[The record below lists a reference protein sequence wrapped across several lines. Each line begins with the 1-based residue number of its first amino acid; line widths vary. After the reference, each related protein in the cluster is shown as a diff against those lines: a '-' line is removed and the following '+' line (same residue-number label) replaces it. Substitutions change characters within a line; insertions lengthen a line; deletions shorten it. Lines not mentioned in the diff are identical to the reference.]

1 VSKKRFNIVKIL
13 LYLGII
19 IYIIKLIINSFD
31 PLKGIAVV
39 QYGSIQN
46 VYKTQGIIIRNE
58 YVVRSPI
65 TGILELNVKEGE
77 KVGQGFELAT
87 VFDEN
92 NYTFYKSKLDEI
104 DKKIAENEEN
114 IKKSPFQE
122 DLKKIEEQIAEK
134 EEALKN
140 TKDKK
145 NVEILKKEI
154 ESLKNKRSLILGE
167 KSNYYKNLESL
178 YNQKEQI
185 TNQFKVYTKII
196 NSPSSGIVTLRVD
209 GYEELLVP
217 SKLESINEDI
227 INKVENKNL
236 KPISSGQKVEANTP
250 ILKIVDNFNWF
261 IAFIVEDRDKAF
273 KNGEVVKVNFE
284 DSSEEIDGYVY
295 LIKDIDTRRIIIIK
309 LDKYIKDFYAIR
321 KANLEI
327 IKDYYVG
334 LKVPKTAVI
343 QKDGQYGVYLYKS
356 GGKEVF
362 KPVIVK
368 GMDEKYAIIENVD
381 KLQGIKI
388 YDEVLKY
395 PKVK

>member
-1 VSKKRFNIVKIL
+1 MSKKRFSAVKIL

-178 YNQKEQI
+178 YNQK
-185 TNQFKVYTKII
+185 
-196 NSPSSGIVTLRVD
+196 
-209 GYEELLVP
+209 
-217 SKLESINEDI
+217 
-227 INKVENKNL
+227 
-236 KPISSGQKVEANTP
+236 
-250 ILKIVDNFNWF
+250 
-261 IAFIVEDRDKAF
+261 
-273 KNGEVVKVNFE
+273 
-284 DSSEEIDGYVY
+284 
-295 LIKDIDTRRIIIIK
+295 
-309 LDKYIKDFYAIR
+309 
-321 KANLEI
+321 
-327 IKDYYVG
+327 
-334 LKVPKTAVI
+334 
-343 QKDGQYGVYLYKS
+343 
-356 GGKEVF
+356 
-362 KPVIVK
+362 
-368 GMDEKYAIIENVD
+368 
-381 KLQGIKI
+381 
-388 YDEVLKY
+388 
-395 PKVK
+395 